1 ANKTKELETCIKG
14 LEKQIQ
20 QIESKRDV
28 LADLAEGNAT
38 KPEETPM
45 GIRDKGRRDSRER
58 NYDAE
63 NCPRKD
69 DILQGLSKVNEMQL
83 RKDDGKLRRSPE
95 DLCIVSNETHRD
107 EELHPD
113 LHKREKIL
121 DKCPSKY
128 TSIGSVN
135 KASGPICD
143 EIPTTSI
150 AEILR
155 EKDNEISK
163 TDETLKLTDETPTVQ
178 EDTDTYLEE
187 TTEEYSDDDEAVATK
202 NSKENDDI
210 DKTAS
215 KPKETDRLVARNL
228 KIKYHQEGTRNRPE
242 SMSPRDEAEGSHDER
257 ICPDPQREVVPVDD
271 DAEKVGEAAPKDET
285 KEGQELTYDEV
296 LVAHDDEKR
305 YVSNNI
311 MDKPE
316 KDERNVESQYGS
328 LNLNKIPSDSI
339 NDRNTEER
347 LTYNNTNQYVD
358 GETMDKIKNKR
369 DVDKSQYESLR
380 KSLNLF
386 NHHNM
391 RRQRD
396 AANYRDQGGGYD
408 TIHKKPVNNET
419 DLGDAKHVIRKI
431 SLLMNP
437 RICKQWLWKR
447 RRKEQEITYPG
458 ERPTTQR
465 FNH

>member
-1 ANKTKELETCIKG
+1 
-14 LEKQIQ
+14 
-20 QIESKRDV
+20 IESKRDV
-28 LADLAEGNAT
+28 LADPAEGNVT

-69 DILQGLSKVNEMQL
+69 DILQGLSKVNKMQL

-95 DLCIVSNETHRD
+95 DLCIVNNETHRD

-121 DKCPSKY
+121 DKCSSKY

-143 EIPTTSI
+143 EIPTTST

-163 TDETLKLTDETPTVQ
+163 ITDETLKLTDETPTMQ
-178 EDTDTYLEE
+178 EDTDIYLEE
-187 TTEEYSDDDEAVATK
+187 MTEEYSDDDEAVVTQ

-242 SMSPRDEAEGSHDER
+242 SMSPCDEAEGSHDER
-257 ICPDPQREVVPVDD
+257 ICPDPQREVVLVDD
-271 DAEKVGEAAPKDET
+271 DAEK
-285 KEGQELTYDEV
+285 V

-311 MDKPE
+311 MDKLE

-328 LNLNKIPSDSI
+328 LNLNEIPSDSI
-339 NDRNTEER
+339 NNRNTEER

-431 SLLMNP
+431 
-437 RICKQWLWKR
+437 
-447 RRKEQEITYPG
+447 G
-458 ERPTTQR
+458 ERPTAADYRDQGGGHDTARNGTEPGRTSGRRWMLRVIKKVAMTTYPTTLPEETQR
-465 FNH
+465 RYNATTIKRNRK